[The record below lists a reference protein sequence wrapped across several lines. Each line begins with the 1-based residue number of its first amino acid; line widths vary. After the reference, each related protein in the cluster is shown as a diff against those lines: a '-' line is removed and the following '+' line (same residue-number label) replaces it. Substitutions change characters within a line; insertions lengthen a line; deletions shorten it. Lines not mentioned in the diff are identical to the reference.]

1 MSLISNCSYFFVA
14 DFDDFAAPKSDLQS
28 VTQTMNN
35 NPGSVLLVVISENGR
50 EMKTVVLDIEI
61 NSAAW
66 VLQTIYFI
74 LLEFH

>member
-35 NPGSVLLVVISENGR
+35 NPGSVLLVISENGG

-61 NSAAW
+61 NSARW